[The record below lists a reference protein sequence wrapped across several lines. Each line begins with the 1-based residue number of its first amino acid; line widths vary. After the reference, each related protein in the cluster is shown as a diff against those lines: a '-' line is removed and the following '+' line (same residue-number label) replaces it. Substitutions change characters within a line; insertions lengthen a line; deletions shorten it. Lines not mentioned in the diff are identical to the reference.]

1 MKLLNWI
8 DGSYNHTI
16 NDKAKHIEDD
26 YKPRSSY
33 YDNASTAKKAKPKKQ
48 NPPMDDDEYRSEE

>member
-1 MKLLNWI
+1 LKLLNWI
-8 DGSYNHTI
+8 DGSHNYTI

-33 YDNASTAKKAKPKKQ
+33 YDNASTAKKAKSIVK
-48 NPPMDDDEYRSEE
+48 NSYLFYFN